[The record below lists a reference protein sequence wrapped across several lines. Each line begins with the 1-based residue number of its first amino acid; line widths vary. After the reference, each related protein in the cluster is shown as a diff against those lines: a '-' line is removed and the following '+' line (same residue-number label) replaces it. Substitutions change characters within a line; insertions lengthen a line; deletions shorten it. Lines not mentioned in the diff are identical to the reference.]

1 MSSKEE
7 EAAAGLERRMCD
19 VNVLASTQG
28 FSCQWLIIFIF
39 LRLFFFFSFNANEN
53 GNAAAAQRST
63 AQRRV
68 RTIKTPAGYWTC
80 PPPFLGSVAS
90 CAGVVVVSYLFLS
103 LASPDAQSLYE
114 RRRGRT

>member
-1 MSSKEE
+1 MPVADNFYLFE
-7 EAAAGLERRMCD
+7 
-19 VNVLASTQG
+19 T
-28 FSCQWLIIFIF
+28 
-39 LRLFFFFSFNANEN
+39 FFFFSFNANEN
-53 GNAAAAQRST
+53 GNAAQRST

-103 LASPDAQSLYE
+103 LASPDVQSLYE